1 MALAKNILIFEPDAS
16 GHHPGYLYHLI
27 INFLQNDYSYK
38 LIVLVS
44 PDFFIKHPQILQKT
58 ISPRVQWMKFS
69 QNEFTEWLK
78 PKSVFKRSILEWD
91 IFCLYAKKY
100 NSILG
105 FFMYIDYLQLAILTQ
120 PPPPCPISGILF
132 RPTLVNYPANSFTE
146 RMNYWRK
153 NITLKF
159 FMKNKNLDSLF
170 NLDCFATDYMKE
182 NWHTEKVQFL
192 PDPVQVYPTTKTKSE
207 VKERLGIDESKIV
220 FLIFGYLD
228 SRKGIADV
236 MEAIGKISREK
247 SKNGCLLIVGPW
259 EENERKLFDIQLPKI
274 KQITDF
280 QIVVRDIF
288 VKDEDIQQY
297 FKVAD
302 YALALYHEHFG
313 MSAIMVR
320 AAAAQKPLISSNFGL
335 MGKIVVENELG
346 ITVEND
352 LKEIFE
358 MLLEN
363 EEDNRKDAKAQIIEK
378 TEEMD
383 SFVEHDNLRDS
394 KTKRIIGDKEKMK
407 AFAEL
412 NKAENYAKVILEHF
426 KKVAK

>member
-1 MALAKNILIFEPDAS
+1 MALPKNILIFEPDAS

-58 ISPRVQWMKFS
+58 ISPRVQWIKFS
-69 QNEFTEWLK
+69 ENEFADWQK
-78 PKSVFKRSILEWD
+78 PKTVFKRSILEWD
-91 IFCLYAKKY
+91 VFCQYAKKY
-100 NSILG
+100 NAVLG
-105 FFMYIDYLQLAILTQ
+105 FFMYIDYLQLAVLTQ
-120 PPPPCPISGILF
+120 PAPPCPISGILF
-132 RPTLVNYPANSFTE
+132 RPTLVNYPATSLKE
-146 RMNYWRK
+146 KLNYWRK
-153 NITLKF
+153 NITLKYF
-159 FMKNKNLDSLF
+159 VKNKNLDSLF
-170 NLDCFATDYMKE
+170 NLDPFATDYIKKS
-182 NWHTEKVQFL
+182 WHTDKVQFL

-207 VKERLGIDESKIV
+207 VKERLGIDQSKIV

-228 SRKGIADV
+228 SRKGISDV
-236 MEAIGKISREK
+236 MEAIGEISREK
-247 SKNGCLLIVGPW
+247 SKKGCLLIVGPW

-274 KQITDF
+274 QQKTDF
-280 QIVVRDIF
+280 QIVVKNIF

-302 YALALYHEHFG
+302 YALALYHQHFG

-346 ITVEND
+346 IIIEDD
-352 LKEIFE
+352 LKDKME

-363 EEDNRKDAKAQIIEK
+363 KI
-378 TEEMD
+378 
-383 SFVEHDNLRDS
+383 S
-394 KTKRIIGDKEKMK
+394 IGNKEKMK
-407 AFAEL
+407 AFADL
-412 NKAENYAKVILEHF
+412 NQAENYAKVILEHF
-426 KKVAK
+426 KTIVK